1 MESAL
6 FAHRPSMCLSVKANR
21 LFAFTLITLSDKHLH
36 PKGEEVKAKI
46 EKHRTR
52 GRARFGRKAMVLRLK
67 GAQRRKKDR
76 SISIAIDTMHR
87 DVYAFAYTAS
97 LQSSC
102 INDVFSMNCER
113 NVENTPRRL

>member
-6 FAHRPSMCLSVKANR
+6 FAHRPSMFLR
-21 LFAFTLITLSDKHLH
+21 
-36 PKGEEVKAKI
+36 VKAKN

-67 GAQRRKKDR
+67 GTQRRKKDR
-76 SISIAIDTMHR
+76 SVSISIDTMHR

-97 LQSSC
+97 LQSDC
-102 INDVFSMNCER
+102 IKPFFALNYESNI
-113 NVENTPRRL
+113 ENTPQRL